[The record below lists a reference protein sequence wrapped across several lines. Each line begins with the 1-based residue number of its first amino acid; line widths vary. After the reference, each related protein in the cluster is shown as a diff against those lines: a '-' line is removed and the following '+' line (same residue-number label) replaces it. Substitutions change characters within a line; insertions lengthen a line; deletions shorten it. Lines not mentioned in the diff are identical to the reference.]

1 MTRRTITAAGLL
13 AIVMAASAAGAALA
27 QVGEP
32 ATAVTNPNTQEVSD
46 TLVPQADAYAVYAEH
61 IRALNA
67 CDWVAIMA
75 QYPDDAEI
83 HLSGG
88 QVVRGREAIGELFAG
103 FVLPAEEGGLCGITF
118 TEESRFEVGTT
129 ENVQWVAEA
138 DFLAEPYRGS
148 DAYVTDGQY
157 MAAMVS
163 TFEGTDLVMAAAAAE

>member
-1 MTRRTITAAGLL
+1 MSRSSL
-13 AIVMAASAAGAALA
+13 SSAGALAVVLAFALSGLAVA
-27 QVGEP
+27 QEGEP

-46 TLVPQADAYAVYAEH
+46 TLVPQATAYDVYAEH

-118 TEESRFEVGTT
+118 TEESRFEVGNT

-138 DFLAEPYRGS
+138 EFLAEPYRGS

-163 TFEGTDLVMAAAAAE
+163 TFEGTDLVMAE

>member
-1 MTRRTITAAGLL
+1 MTRTRIAAAGLL
-13 AIVMAASAAGAALA
+13 TLALVASGGAAIAQEGDAAASI
-27 QVGEP
+27 
-32 ATAVTNPNTQEVSD
+32 TNPNTGEVSD
-46 TLVPQADAYAVYAEH
+46 TLVPQDGAYAVYAEH

-88 QVVRGREAIGELFAG
+88 QVVKGREAIGELFAG
-103 FVLPAEEGGLCGITF
+103 FVQPASEGGLCGITF
-118 TEESRFEVGTT
+118 TEESRLEVGTT

-138 DFLAEPYRGS
+138 DFLSEPYRGS
-148 DAYVTDGQY
+148 DAYVTDGKY

-163 TFEGTDLVMAAAAAE
+163 TFEGTDLVMAEAPAE

>member
-1 MTRRTITAAGLL
+1 MSRSSKATAGLVALALLVTAAGT
-13 AIVMAASAAGAALA
+13 AFAQEGEAAT
-27 QVGEP
+27 P
-32 ATAVTNPNTQEVSD
+32 VTNPNTGEVSD
-46 TLVPQADAYAVYAEH
+46 TLVPQANANEVYAEH

-83 HLSGG
+83 HLSAG
-88 QVVRGREAIGELFAG
+88 QVVKGREAIGELFAG
-103 FVLPAEEGGLCGITF
+103 FVLPAAEGGLCGITF
-118 TEESRFEVGTT
+118 SEESRLEVGNT

-163 TFEGTDLVMAAAAAE
+163 TFEGTDLVMAEAPAE